1 MFLLFVLLLVKPEKC
16 VLLTTFG
23 GEDIK
28 DLSPLHRFLFF
39 VSDGIASRGG
49 RSGDRPVAAAGRLRC
64 GSGYPVGDRAPRPV
78 FADWLQVM

>member
-23 GEDIK
+23 GEDIRI
-28 DLSPLHRFLFF
+28 SVRCTVSFFF
-39 VSDGIASRGG
+39 VSDGIALRGG

-64 GSGYPVGDRAPRPV
+64 GSGYPGGDCAPRPV